1 MKLRVN
7 YRIEETGEMKVADIK
22 NVRIITRADQE
33 RVEQLIAKKLNYDKV
48 TIFNWKI
55 IGKMQERLGE
65 KGNGRK

>member
-7 YRIEETGEMKVADIK
+7 YRIEETGEMKVAEIK